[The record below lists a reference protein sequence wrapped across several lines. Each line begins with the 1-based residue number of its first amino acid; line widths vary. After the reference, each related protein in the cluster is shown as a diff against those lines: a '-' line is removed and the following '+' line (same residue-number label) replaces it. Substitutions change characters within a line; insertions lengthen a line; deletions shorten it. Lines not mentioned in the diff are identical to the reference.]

1 MSLNLPSPLSALSAR
16 SASAAGLLLVQPLQ
30 TQWLNAAGQPL
41 PAPPPTGQPVRVVAD
56 LIEETHGVIKVPPLM
71 GSDRSGFIQQQMQSL
86 LPDVRLRATWQT
98 TASQPWLPKAFQI
111 HAVGVASQTLQT
123 ALDQEVAQKRPVQ
136 GVWPLSYLMAQWAAR
151 QPSLKTS
158 AWLFLCLSLPHGLR
172 MVLLKQG
179 VPVFSRL
186 LLDLDPMQQA
196 REISVT
202 LKYLIDNRMLDRGV
216 QPGIL
221 LMQPGTGLA
230 QALQDEGVAVL
241 PAVPAQS
248 SRGVLADVLALA
260 GGKAPGQLAPP
271 PVRRYFLARQARQ
284 GLMLAGAMLALG
296 GLWMVVGQ
304 AQVVRDQ
311 MEQTRQWQQ
320 QVSDM
325 TRTVQTIEQGI
336 TASGVDTRMMR
347 LAIEVKQRELQ
358 AGIDQPAALM
368 RLGQLM
374 QVQPDAELVRSSLSL
389 VSNVCGGVPPAASV
403 AGAGGAESAARRPST
418 RQTAAEADLRV
429 EWQFEIRT
437 ASGLSPRTRQQVLD
451 DLGKA
456 VRGWSEWQVYLD
468 PVQSASG
475 AVIAS
480 NQSGSG
486 PGAAWRWCLSP
497 APPPSAQ
504 PS

>member
-1 MSLNLPSPLSALSAR
+1 MKLRRPSPLSVSSSA

-30 TQWLNAAGQPL
+30 AQWLDAAGQPMAQP
-41 PAPPPTGQPVRVVAD
+41 PAPNQPVRVVAD
-56 LIEETHGVIKVPPLM
+56 LIEETHVQVDVPALM
-71 GSDRSGFIQQQMQSL
+71 GSDRTGFIQQQMQTL
-86 LPDVRLRATWQT
+86 LPDVPLRATWQT
-98 TASQPWLPKAFQI
+98 TASQPLLPKAFQI

-186 LLDLDPMQQA
+186 LLDLDPVQQA
-196 REISVT
+196 IEISLT
-202 LKYLIDNRMLDRGV
+202 LKYLIDNRMLDRAA
-216 QPGIL
+216 QPGIV
-221 LMQPGTGLA
+221 LMQPATGLA
-230 QALQDEGVAVL
+230 QALLDEGVAVL

-248 SRGVLADVLALA
+248 THGVLADVLALA
-260 GGKAPGQLAPP
+260 GSKTPGQLAPA
-271 PVRRYFLARQARQ
+271 PVRRYFLAYQARQ
-284 GLMLAGAMLALG
+284 GLVLAAAVLALG

-304 AQVVRDQ
+304 AQAVMDQ
-311 MEQTRQWQQ
+311 MTQTSQWQQ
-320 QVSDM
+320 QANNM
-325 TRTVQTIEQGI
+325 TRSAQSIQQGI
-336 TASGVDTRMMR
+336 AASGVDTSLMR

-358 AGIDQPAALM
+358 AGIDQQAALM
-368 RLGQLM
+368 LLGQLM
-374 QVQPDAELVRSSLSL
+374 QVQPQADLIRTELAL
-389 VSNVCGGVPPAASV
+389 VPSVCGGAPPLGEAGATPVQPPAPPPTV
-403 AGAGGAESAARRPST
+403 GQEGAEAT
-418 RQTAAEADLRV
+418 QV
-429 EWQFEIRT
+429 EWQFEIRP

-451 DLGKA
+451 ALGKA
-456 VRGWSEWQVYLD
+456 VRGWPDWQVHLD

-480 NQSGSG
+480 NQAGGG
-486 PGAAWRWCLSP
+486 PGAEWRWCLSP
-497 APPPSAQ
+497 APPPPAQ